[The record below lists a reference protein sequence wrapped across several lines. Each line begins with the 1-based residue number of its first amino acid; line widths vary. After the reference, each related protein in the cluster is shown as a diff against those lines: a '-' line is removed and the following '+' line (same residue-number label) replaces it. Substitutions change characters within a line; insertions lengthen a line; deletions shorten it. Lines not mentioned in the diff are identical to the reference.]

1 MTDSI
6 LSARRFKGAKRSGC
20 PGMRRHPDESRL
32 REEQDSELA
41 EALKIALDMYGRK
54 HPLVD
59 AALKE
64 LRAKERKASPVGHD
78 VPDEIQRIVF
88 AESVNDGR
96 VREPILADRLLW
108 LLDEAPMREVRLE
121 GMGRCLVDFY
131 FPEHKLVVEEDGHCH
146 YHMDTTEREA
156 LLRRVCERLGLKLM
170 HIGPTE
176 AISLNRLT
184 VRLERLGIAF
194 DHE

>member
-6 LSARRFKGAKRSGC
+6 LFAHRFKGSERDG
-20 PGMRRHPDESRL
+20 PGMHRHANEDHL

-41 EALKIALDMYGRK
+41 EALRIALNTYGRK
-54 HPLVD
+54 HPLVA

-64 LRAKERKASPVGHD
+64 LRAKERKAYPVGSRE
-78 VPDEIQRIVF
+78 PDEVQKLVF
-88 AESVNDGR
+88 AESPNDGR
-96 VREPILADRLLW
+96 VREPVVADRLLW
-108 LLDEAPMREVRLE
+108 LLGEAPMREVRLE

-131 FPEHKLVVEEDGHCH
+131 FPEHKLVVEEDGRCH

-156 LLRRVCERLGLKLM
+156 LLQRTCERLGLKLM

-176 AISLNRLT
+176 SISLNRLT
-184 VRLERLGIAF
+184 VRLKRLGIAVA
-194 DHE
+194 